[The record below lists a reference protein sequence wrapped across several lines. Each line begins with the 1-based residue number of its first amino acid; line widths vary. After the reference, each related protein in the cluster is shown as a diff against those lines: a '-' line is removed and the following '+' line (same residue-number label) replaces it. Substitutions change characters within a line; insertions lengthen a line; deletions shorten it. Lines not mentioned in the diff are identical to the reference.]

1 MWSLDIYNDKAL
13 NCFKIIANVVLNKF
27 FTKINKENLVLNK
40 VFTKIERFLSLNVT
54 LNKVFLKKK
63 GYYFFL

>member
-13 NCFKIIANVVLNKF
+13 NCFKIIANVVLNNF

-40 VFTKIERFLSLNVT
+40 VFTKINKKSLLSLNCFNIIENLT
-54 LNKVFLKKK
+54 
-63 GYYFFL
+63 